1 MMTNEMSFKN
11 LSHRE
16 KKTEIKKKTTCSTH
30 LVKIEM
36 VAFSYRR
43 INGTLKII

>member
-1 MMTNEMSFKN
+1 MKCLLRIFHTEK
-11 LSHRE
+11 